1 MTSDIC
7 RFIARIYFLMK
18 HIFWLCC
25 LLYISSLSSLRA
37 QDQANFTQFYL
48 NPYLINPSY
57 AGIDGQSALSLIYRR
72 QWMNIDGGP
81 SIANFS
87 LHTPVNPSTA
97 IGLSLTN
104 DKKGLLTN
112 SAIRISFA
120 YNAIIADHSSIRF
133 GISAGGSW
141 NSLDMSAI
149 NPNDP
154 AIANVLDN
162 NASIT
167 GNAGISFHHKSF
179 HVGASMPTIFSPS
192 YVSTEAFTITEVKP
206 FQSIIVNASN
216 RFYFNNNKNVFE
228 PYAVYRIN
236 TDLPAQFEVAGLL
249 HLNHTIWIGGS
260 YKQDFGISALGGI
273 KLQNMFAI
281 GASYS
286 LANSGINELNSPTA
300 EISLSFLFGR
310 HKKGTHAYS
319 FVNTVKEKEKKATG
333 KSASEAIAEKRKAEE
348 AERKK
353 QLEAQ
358 AKAREDEA
366 KRKQQQLEADRQA
379 RAEATKK
386 AEADRLAKVEADK
399 KAEAD
404 RKAALAQAEANKKPV
419 VETQKPPVTEKPVV
433 TQKPVVVAEKP
444 PVVVAEKPPVV
455 AQRPVR
461 TDSVPRQHN
470 PRLRQ
475 EMIETSVLPTEELAH
490 DETETLR
497 RLEVHAANPTEHH
510 DDHPTA
516 HPNAERHEFV
526 KRGNHKE
533 ELDVADYVIGGVFK
547 ADANAK
553 HFAEGLVKLG
563 FKADYGHLTEKNL
576 WYVYLYQTTDIN
588 LARNERDRVR
598 KMKILRD
605 SWLLTVHH

>member
-1 MTSDIC
+1 MTSVFC

-25 LLYISSLSSLRA
+25 LLYISSLSGLRA

-81 SIANFS
+81 AIANVS
-87 LHTPVNPSTA
+87 LQAPLGTA
-97 IGLSLTN
+97 AGLGLSVTN
-104 DKKGLLTN
+104 DKKGILTN
-112 SAIRISFA
+112 SALRISFA
-120 YNAIIADHSSIRF
+120 YNAILAEHSSLRF
-133 GISAGGSW
+133 GLSAGGSW
-141 NSLDMSAI
+141 NSLDMESI
-149 NPNDP
+149 NTNDP
-154 AIANVLDN
+154 AFAGALDN

-167 GNAGISFHHKSF
+167 GNAGISFHHKTI
-179 HVGASMPTIFSPS
+179 HLGVSMPTIFSPS
-192 YVSTEAFTITEVKP
+192 YVSKDAFSITEVKP

-216 RFYFNNNKNVFE
+216 RFYFNDNKNVFE
-228 PYAVYRIN
+228 PYALYRIN
-236 TDLPAQFEVAGLL
+236 TDLPSQFEVAGVL
-249 HLNHTIWIGGS
+249 HLNHTIWVGGS

-273 KLQNMFAI
+273 KLQNLFAI

-286 LANSGINELNSPTA
+286 LANSGINELNSPTV
-300 EISLSFLFGR
+300 EVSLSLLLGPR
-310 HKKGTHAYS
+310 KKGIHPYS
-319 FVNTVKEKEKKATG
+319 FVNTVKEKEKKHVG

-353 QLEAQ
+353 QAEAQ

-366 KRKQQQLEADRQA
+366 KRKQQEAQA
-379 RAEATKK
+379 KADAAKK

-399 KAEAD
+399 KA
-404 RKAALAQAEANKKPV
+404 ALAKAEANKKPP
-419 VETQKPPVTEKPVV
+419 VEN
-433 TQKPVVVAEKP
+433 KP
-444 PVVVAEKPPVV
+444 PVVVEKP
-455 AQRPVR
+455 PVR

-475 EMIETSVLPTEELAH
+475 EMVETAVLPTEELQH
-490 DETETLR
+490 DETETLK
-497 RLEVHAANPTEHH
+497 RLEVHAENPTEHH
-510 DDHPTA
+510 EDHPTA

-547 ADANAK
+547 SDANAK
-553 HFAEGLVKLG
+553 HFADGLVKLG

-576 WYVYLYQTTDIN
+576 WYVYLAQTTDIN
-588 LARNERDRVR
+588 QARSERDRVR
-598 KMKILRD
+598 KMKLLRD
-605 SWLLTVHH
+605 AWLLTVQH

>member
-1 MTSDIC
+1 MTSNIC

-18 HIFWLCC
+18 HIFWLSC
-25 LLYISSLSSLRA
+25 LLYVTSVSGLRA

-57 AGIDGQSALSLIYRR
+57 AGIDGQSALSLIYRK

-87 LHTPVNPSTA
+87 LQAPISARTA
-97 IGLSLTN
+97 FGLSVTN

-112 SAIRISFA
+112 SGLRISFG
-120 YNAIIADHSSIRF
+120 YNAPIGDHSSIRF
-133 GISAGGSW
+133 GISGGGSW
-141 NSLDMSAI
+141 NSIDLDGI

-154 AIANVLDN
+154 AFANVLDN
-162 NASIT
+162 NASLT
-167 GNAGISFHHKSF
+167 GNAGISFHHRTF
-179 HVGASMPTIFSPS
+179 HLGASMPTIFSPS
-192 YVSTEAFTITEVKP
+192 YVSTDAFTITEVKP
-206 FQSIIVNASN
+206 FQSIIINASN
-216 RFYFNNNKNVFE
+216 RFYFNDNKNVFE
-228 PYAVYRIN
+228 PYAIYRMN
-236 TDLPAQFEVAGLL
+236 TDLPSQFEVAGVV
-249 HLNHTIWIGGS
+249 HLNHVIWAGAS

-286 LANSGINELNSPTA
+286 LANAGINELNSPTF
-300 EISLSFLFGR
+300 EISLNLLFGA

-319 FVNTVKEKEKKATG
+319 FVNTVKEKEKKPTG
-333 KSASEAIAEKRKAEE
+333 KSASEAIAEKRRQEE

-358 AKAREDEA
+358 AKARDEEA
-366 KRKQQQLEADRQA
+366 KRKQQEQAKAQADRQAKLEADRKAQA
-379 RAEATKK
+379 Q
-386 AEADRLAKVEADK
+386 
-399 KAEAD
+399 AEAD
-404 RKAALAQAEANKKPV
+404 RKAKAEADRQAALA
-419 VETQKPPVTEKPVV
+419 TQKQPEKTPTVTQHTPPVQ
-433 TQKPVVVAEKP
+433 TQP
-444 PVVVAEKPPVV
+444 PTAKN
-455 AQRPVR
+455 
-461 TDSVPRQHN
+461 DSVPRKHN

-475 EMIETSVLPTEELAH
+475 EMVETIIATEELPH
-490 DETETLR
+490 DENETLK
-497 RLEVHAANPTEHH
+497 RLEVHAENPTEQHT
-510 DDHPTA
+510 DHPAA

-547 ADANAK
+547 SDANAK
-553 HFAEGLVKLG
+553 HFADGLIKLG

-588 LARNERDRVR
+588 QARTERDRVR
-598 KMKILRD
+598 KMLILRD
-605 SWLLTVHH
+605 AWLLTVHH

>member
-25 LLYISSLSSLRA
+25 LLYISSLSVLRA

-87 LHTPVNPSTA
+87 LQAPLGTSA
-97 IGLSLTN
+97 GFGLSVTN

-112 SAIRISFA
+112 SAVRFSFA
-120 YNAIIADHSSIRF
+120 YSAILAEHSSIRF
-133 GISAGGSW
+133 GLSAGGSW
-141 NSLDMSAI
+141 NSLDMEAI
-149 NPNDP
+149 NTNDP
-154 AIANVLDN
+154 AFANVLEN
-162 NASIT
+162 NASLT
-167 GNAGISFHHKSF
+167 GNAGISFHHKTV
-179 HVGASMPTIFSPS
+179 HLGVSMPTIFSPS
-192 YVSTEAFTITEVKP
+192 YVSEDAFSITEIKP
-206 FQSIIVNASN
+206 FQSIIINASN
-216 RFYFNNNKNVFE
+216 RFYFNDNKNVFE
-228 PYAVYRIN
+228 PYALYRIN

-249 HLNHTIWIGGS
+249 HLNHLLWVGGS

-273 KLQNMFAI
+273 KLQNLFAI

-286 LANSGINELNSPTA
+286 LANSGINELNSPTV
-300 EISLSFLFGR
+300 EVSLSLLLGPR
-310 HKKGTHAYS
+310 KKGIHPYS
-319 FVNTVKEKEKKATG
+319 FVNTVKEKEKKHTG
-333 KSASEAIAEKRKAEE
+333 KSASEAIAEKRKLEE

-353 QLEAQ
+353 QMEAQ
-358 AKAREDEA
+358 AKAREEEA

-379 RAEATKK
+379 KAEAAKK

-404 RKAALAQAEANKKPV
+404 RKAALAQAQADK
-419 VETQKPPVTEKPVV
+419 KPPVETKPPVV
-433 TQKPVVVAEKP
+433 TQKTPATDKPTVTEKPQVVEQKPQVVVAQ
-444 PVVVAEKPPVV
+444 
-455 AQRPVR
+455 QRPVR
-461 TDSVPRQHN
+461 NDSVPRQHN

-475 EMIETSVLPTEELAH
+475 EMIETTLPTEELQH
-490 DETETLR
+490 DETETLK
-497 RLEVHAANPTEHH
+497 RLEVHADNPTEHH
-510 DDHPTA
+510 EDHPSV

-547 ADANAK
+547 SDANAK
-553 HFAEGLVKLG
+553 HFSDGLIKLG
-563 FKADYGHLTEKNL
+563 FKADFGHLTEKNL
-576 WYVYLYQTTDIN
+576 WYVYLIQTSDIN
-588 LARNERDRVR
+588 RAREERDRVR

-605 SWLLTVHH
+605 AWLLTVQH

>member
-1 MTSDIC
+1 
-7 RFIARIYFLMK
+7 MK
-18 HIFWLCC
+18 HIFWLSC
-25 LLYISSLSSLRA
+25 LLYITSATGLRA

-57 AGIDGQSALSLIYRR
+57 AGIDGQSALSVIYRR

-87 LHTPVNPSTA
+87 LQGPIGPSA
-97 IGLSLTN
+97 GFGLSVTN

-112 SAIRISFA
+112 SALRISFA
-120 YNAIIADHSSIRF
+120 YNALLGDHTSIRL
-133 GISAGGSW
+133 GLSGGGSW
-141 NSLDMSAI
+141 NSLDLQAL
-149 NPNDP
+149 NQNDP

-162 NASIT
+162 HASIT
-167 GNAGISFHHKSF
+167 GNAGISFHHKTF
-179 HVGASMPTIFSPS
+179 HFGASMPTIFSPS
-192 YVSTEAFTITEVKP
+192 YVSTDAFTITEVKP

-228 PYAVYRIN
+228 PYAIYRMN
-236 TDLPAQFEVAGLL
+236 TDLPSQFEFAGIV
-249 HLNHTIWIGGS
+249 HLNHTIWLGGS

-273 KLQNMFAI
+273 KLNNLFAI

-286 LANSGINELNSPTA
+286 LANSGINELNSPTF
-300 EISLSFLFGR
+300 EVSLTLLLGQR
-310 HKKGTHAYS
+310 KKGVHAYS

-333 KSASEAIAEKRKAEE
+333 KSASEAIAEKRKLEE

-358 AKAREDEA
+358 AKAREEEA
-366 KRKQQQLEADRQA
+366 KRKQQEQAKAAADRQA
-379 RAEATKK
+379 KI
-386 AEADRLAKVEADK
+386 EADK
-399 KAEAD
+399 KAAAQAEADRKAKVEAD
-404 RKAALAQAEANKKPV
+404 RKAALAQAEANKKQPEKTPDV
-419 VETQKPPVTEKPVV
+419 VKPPVTQQTTTVTERPVV
-433 TQKPVVVAEKP
+433 KN
-444 PVVVAEKPPVV
+444 
-455 AQRPVR
+455 
-461 TDSVPRQHN
+461 DSVPRKHN

-475 EMIETSVLPTEELAH
+475 EMVETIISVEDLPH
-490 DETETLR
+490 DETETLK
-497 RLEVHAANPTEHH
+497 RLEVHADNPTEHH
-510 DDHPTA
+510 QEPPSA

-526 KRGNHKE
+526 KRGSHKE

-547 ADANAK
+547 SDANAK
-553 HFAEGLVKLG
+553 HFADGLIKLG

-598 KMKILRD
+598 KMLILRD
-605 SWLLTVHH
+605 AWLLTVHH

>member
-1 MTSDIC
+1 
-7 RFIARIYFLMK
+7 MK

-25 LLYISSLSSLRA
+25 LLSISSLSSLRA

-81 SIANFS
+81 SIANVS
-87 LHTPVNPSTA
+87 LHTPINPRTA
-97 IGLSLTN
+97 VGLSVTN

-112 SAIRISFA
+112 SALRISFG
-120 YNAIIADHSSIRF
+120 YNAMIAEHSSIRF

-141 NSLDMSAI
+141 NSLDMEQI
-149 NPNDP
+149 NTNDP
-154 AIANVLDN
+154 AFANVLDN
-162 NASIT
+162 NAAIT
-167 GNAGISFHHKSF
+167 GNAGISFHHRSF
-179 HVGASMPTIFSPS
+179 HIGASMPTIFSPS
-192 YVSTEAFTITEVKP
+192 YVSTESFTITEVKP

-228 PYAVYRIN
+228 PYALYRIN
-236 TDLPAQFEVAGLL
+236 TDLPAQFEVAGIL
-249 HLNHTIWIGGS
+249 HLNHTLWLGGS

-286 LANSGINELNSPTA
+286 LANSGINELNSPTV
-300 EISLSFLFGR
+300 EVSLSFLFGQ

-319 FVNTVKEKEKKATG
+319 FVNTVKEKEKKHTG

-358 AKAREDEA
+358 AKAREEEA
-366 KRKQQQLEADRQA
+366 KRKQQELEADRKA
-379 RAEATKK
+379 KADAAKK
-386 AEADRLAKVEADK
+386 AEADRLAK
-399 KAEAD
+399 AEAD
-404 RKAALAQAEANKKPV
+404 RQAAQAKAEANKKPPV
-419 VETQKPPVTEKPVV
+419 VTEKPPVT
-433 TQKPVVVAEKP
+433 QIEKP
-444 PVVVAEKPPVV
+444 PV
-455 AQRPVR
+455 RR
-461 TDSVPRQHN
+461 DSVPRQHN

-475 EMIETSVLPTEELAH
+475 EMVETVLPTEELQH
-490 DETETLR
+490 DETETLK
-497 RLEVHAANPTEHH
+497 RLEVHAENPTEHH
-510 DDHPTA
+510 DEHPAA
-516 HPNAERHEFV
+516 HPNAERHEFI

-547 ADANAK
+547 SDANAK
-553 HFAEGLVKLG
+553 HFSDGLIKLG
-563 FKADYGHLTEKNL
+563 FKADYGHLTQTSL

-588 LARNERDRVR
+588 QARSERDRVR

-605 SWLLTVHH
+605 AWLLTVQH